1 MPTAAPSDPTLRLLV
16 DSWTSKAGRGSFTS
30 VIACIENDTTG
41 VTFTLPDDY
50 ADLASSRARW
60 EGWLEVIN
68 HPTGQGMFPA
78 STTERQRAALR
89 GLARALIFFSIE
101 DAHGQR
107 RQDWPHFVNRV
118 REIAAMEGL
127 TGERQ
132 LRAGPRLAY
141 FSSSQASNAWRAE
154 QSPAPDLGAAAS
166 EDAHGGTVVESD
178 RVRTVVEADRVCT
191 NSAALDYDSDSSLPS
206 LRTVGG
212 SDSE

>member
-16 DSWTSKAGRGSFTS
+16 DSWASKAGRGSFTS
-30 VIACIENDTTG
+30 IIARIENDTTG

-68 HPTGQGMFPA
+68 HPTGLGMFPA

-89 GLARALIFFSIE
+89 GLARALVFFSIE
-101 DAHGQR
+101 DASGQR

-132 LRAGPRLAY
+132 LELVLDWVRVEH
-141 FSSSQASNAWRAE
+141 QASNAWRAE
-154 QSPAPDLGAAAS
+154 QSRARDLEAAAS
-166 EDAHGGTVVESD
+166 EDAHGGTVVEAD
-178 RVRTVVEADRVCT
+178 RVHTVVEADRVRT